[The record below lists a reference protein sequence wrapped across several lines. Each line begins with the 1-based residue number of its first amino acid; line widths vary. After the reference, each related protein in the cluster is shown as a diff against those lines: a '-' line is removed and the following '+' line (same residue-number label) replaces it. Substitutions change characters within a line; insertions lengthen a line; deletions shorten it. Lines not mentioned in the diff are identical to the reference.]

1 MTELNELTATD
12 LLATFAADEARPSEA
27 VDSCLAQIDRFD
39 GDLNAV
45 LTLVADRA
53 RAQAADSDARWQAGT
68 ARTLEG
74 VPYLLKDIIATEG
87 IRTTGG
93 SAIYR
98 DWVPTE
104 SAALAERL
112 EAAGGVLLA
121 KVQTMEFAYGHEE
134 NTTWGPM
141 LNPWDLERTTGGSSS
156 GSGAGVAARYAPIAI
171 GTDTGGSIRDP
182 SSFCNLTGIKA
193 TFGRVPRHGV
203 MPLAWSLDHAG
214 PMTRDVRDTALA
226 LEVVAGYD
234 ERDPAA
240 STQPVDAYS
249 SLLGDG
255 SAVGLRI
262 GVTSDWF
269 WDIIDPE
276 VRQAADDVIETL
288 RDAGASVHPVALPNA
303 HLADPIGWTVM
314 LAEYGSLHEITWD
327 RLAEYDTGNIDALP
341 AAQFVSASDYLR
353 AQRLRNL
360 VQRDF
365 EAAFEAVDALVVP
378 GSIGVAP
385 RLDEMGMVLDG
396 RFVSYIEHYLR
407 TMFIFNVTGLPALSV
422 PSGLNRQGLPM
433 GVQIVARP
441 FGEVTAFRAAFALQ
455 HATDHHLA
463 APVLLSG
470 ARA

>member
-1 MTELNELTATD
+1 MTELADHTAHELLDAYRNGTAS
-12 LLATFAADEARPSEA
+12 PSEA
-27 VDSCLAQIDRFD
+27 VASCLARIGRLD
-39 GDLNAV
+39 GALNAV

-53 RAQAADSDARWQAGT
+53 TEQAAIADQRWRDGT
-68 ARTLEG
+68 ARLLEG
-74 VPYLLKDIIATEG
+74 VPYLLKDIIATAD

-104 SAALAERL
+104 NAALAQRL
-112 EAAGGVLLA
+112 EDAGGILLA

-141 LNPWDLERTTGGSSS
+141 LNPWDLARTTGGSSS
-156 GSGAGVAARYAPIAI
+156 GSGAGVAARYAPLAI

-193 TFGRVPRHGV
+193 TYGRVPRHGV

-234 ERDPAA
+234 ERDPM
-240 STQPVDAYS
+240 SSRNPVEAYS
-249 SLLGDG
+249 QLLGDG
-255 SAVGLRI
+255 SAAGLTI
-262 GVTSDWF
+262 GVPVDWF
-269 WDIIDPE
+269 WDIVDPE
-276 VRQAADDVIETL
+276 VKQAADEVIATL
-288 RDAGASVHPVALPNA
+288 KAAGAAVQEVRLPNA
-303 HLADPIGWTVM
+303 HLADAIGWTVM
-314 LAEYGSLHEITWD
+314 LAEFGSLHEVTWD
-327 RLAEYDTGNIDALP
+327 RLSEYDTGNIDSLP

-365 EAAFEAVDALVVP
+365 EAAFDAVDVLVVP

-385 RLDEMGMVLDG
+385 RLDEMGMTIDG
-396 RFVSYIEHYLR
+396 TFYGYIEHYLR
-407 TMFIFNVTGLPALSV
+407 TMFIFNVTGLPALSL
-422 PSGLNRQGLPM
+422 PSGLNHDGLPM
-433 GVQIVARP
+433 GVQLIARP
-441 FGEVTAFRAAFALQ
+441 FGEATAFRAAFALQ
-455 HATDHHLA
+455 SATAHHRA
-463 APVLLSG
+463 APALLADASV
-470 ARA
+470 